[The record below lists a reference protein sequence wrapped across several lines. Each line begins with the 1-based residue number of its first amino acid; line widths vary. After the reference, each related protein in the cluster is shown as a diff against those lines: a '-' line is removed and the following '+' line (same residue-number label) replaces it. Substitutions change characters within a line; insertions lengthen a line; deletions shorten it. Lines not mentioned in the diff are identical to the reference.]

1 MSLRRDILRLL
12 LAGALLVPGIALGQT
27 PAPFDMSPERGTPPA
42 QTPSPA
48 PSAPAVTPP
57 TAPAQDAPQADF
69 RSFTV
74 RNAPQGNVPADAAAR
89 DSDEPLDLTNRTP
102 DTSGAAEPQQP
113 TAAKKPKLD
122 PSRIDRYLLSGTNLM
137 FEGETGR
144 RKWGFYLTAEQASRP
159 AALAIAFNSA
169 IYVSPEDS
177 LLDIKINDRQIVSRA
192 LLARENPT
200 YIDAPI
206 PPGTLQPGVNV
217 ISFVVDQRHR
227 TDCTMVSTY
236 DLWTEFE
243 AEGTGIV
250 FEGADP
256 TRLASLEELPAI
268 GVDGTGRTRIH
279 IIAPGGERAFADT
292 DLARLIQAIVLRGNF
307 RQAVVSVEEQ
317 DYTGTPQGVLRLM
330 VGTAS
335 ELANVP
341 GLPDEAERAPTVGF
355 LDTPGAAPTLVISGP
370 RWQDVKAAM
379 GYVANGVGR
388 PRDVVRTTIDTT
400 PMILPPVPL
409 INSPRTLSL
418 AELGVATEEFSGRR
432 YRREFFIGLPGDFFS
447 DAFGEATLYV
457 DGAYTEEVRPG
468 SRIDVYVNGFI
479 AANTPLTSKE
489 GDILQHLPI
498 KVSMT
503 HFRPGVNTVA
513 IEAVLDTAA
522 DEICAP
528 GTVASGPNRFV
539 LFDTSEFSMPA
550 FARVERW
557 PDLSA
562 LAGAG
567 VPYSQTEGPV
577 PVVLGRNN
585 GETYGAAMTF
595 LSAIA
600 ISGAQLVPVE
610 MGRSEAPSGQP
621 ALYVGALS
629 QFNAA
634 TVADFGVADTAR
646 QRWDAPLRYP
656 NSVVNIDIDPNR
668 VVTNAFG
675 DSSSTQGVF
684 NRWKNEVQNPSGLYG
699 RWVEF
704 ERWLERNFD
713 LSFNQFEVFAE
724 QDAEYDPSDRSTA
737 VIVQAPKVA
746 SRLWTMVAG
755 RTPQELTT
763 GVEAMTAV
771 NFWSQ
776 LGGRVSAYD
785 QATGIETIP
794 AKAERFLLSNDFS
807 INNIRLVAA
816 NWLSANI
823 VVYSVA
829 LVLLCCVLGVCTTVL
844 LRRLGRS
851 S

>member
-1 MSLRRDILRLL
+1 MTLRHEILR
-12 LAGALLVPGIALGQT
+12 AIVVGALLAPGIALAQ
-27 PAPFDMSPERGTPPA
+27 AQVPFDMSLERGG
-42 QTPSPA
+42 SPA
-48 PSAPAVTPP
+48 PAPAPAPGVPTETATPP
-57 TAPAQDAPQADF
+57 PAAASPPAAPAEETPQTDF
-69 RSFTV
+69 RSFNV
-74 RNAPQGNVPADAAAR
+74 RNTPQGNAPR
-89 DSDEPLDLTNRTP
+89 DSGEPLDLTNRTP
-102 DTSGAAEPQQP
+102 DTAGAAATEQP
-113 TAAKKPKLD
+113 AAARRPSLD
-122 PSRIDRYLLSGTNLM
+122 PTRIDRYLLSGTNLM

-144 RKWGFYLTAEQASRP
+144 RKWGFYVTAEQASRP
-159 AALAIAFNSA
+159 AALAIAF
-169 IYVSPEDS
+169 DT

-206 PPGTLQPGVNV
+206 PPGTLQPGLNV
-217 ISFVVDQRHR
+217 ISFMVDQRHR

-243 AEGTGIV
+243 ADGTGIV

-256 TRLASLEELPAI
+256 TRLASLEELPAV
-268 GVDGTGRTRIH
+268 GVDATGRTRIH
-279 IIAPGGERAFADT
+279 VVAPGGERAFADS
-292 DLARLIQAIVLRGNF
+292 DLAQLIQAIVLRGNF
-307 RQAVVSVEEQ
+307 RQAVVSVEESGY
-317 DYTGTPQGVLRLM
+317 DGPPQGVLRLM

-355 LDTPGAAPTLVISGP
+355 LDTRGGAPTLVISGP

-379 GYVANGVGR
+379 GYVAGGVGR
-388 PRDVVRTTIDTT
+388 PLDSVRTTIDTT
-400 PMILPPVPL
+400 PMILPPVQL
-409 INSPRTLSL
+409 VNGPRKMSL
-418 AELGVATEEFSGRR
+418 AELGVSTEEFSGRR
-432 YRREFFIGLPGDFFS
+432 FRREFFVGLPGDFFS
-447 DAFGEATLYV
+447 DAFGEATLAV

-498 KVSMT
+498 KVSMA
-503 HFRPGVNTVA
+503 HFRPGINTVA
-513 IEAVLDTAA
+513 IEAVLDTEA

-539 LFDTSEFSMPA
+539 LFDTSTFSIPD

-567 VPYSQTEGPV
+567 VPYSQTAGPV
-577 PVVLGRNN
+577 PVVLGRGN

-595 LSAIA
+595 VSAIA
-600 ISGAQLVPVE
+600 ISGGKLVPVE
-610 MGRSEAPSGQP
+610 MGRSEASSTQP
-621 ALYVGALS
+621 AIYVGTLNQLS
-629 QFNAA
+629 AA
-634 TVADFGVADTAR
+634 TVADFGVADSAR

-675 DSSSTQGVF
+675 DSSTTQGVF
-684 NRWKNEVQNPSGLYG
+684 ARWKNEVQNPSGLYG

-713 LSFNQFEVFAE
+713 LSFNQFEIFAE
-724 QDAEYDPSDRSTA
+724 RDAIFDPSDRSTA
-737 VIVQAPKVA
+737 IVVQAPKVA
-746 SRLWTMVAG
+746 DRLWTLVAG
-755 RTPQELTT
+755 RTPQDLVS
-763 GVEAMTAV
+763 GVEAITAV
-771 NFWSQ
+771 NFWPQ
-776 LGGRVSAYD
+776 LSGRVAAYD
-785 QATGIETIP
+785 QATGIETVP
-794 AKAERFLLSNDFS
+794 AKAERFLLSSDFS
-807 INNIRLVAA
+807 LNNIRLVAA

-823 VVYSVA
+823 VIYSVA

-844 LRRLGRS
+844 LRRLGRTS
-851 S
+851 